1 MFIQTE
7 ATGVST
13 QLKFL
18 PGRDVL
24 PGQVLSI
31 SDRNEA
37 ECSPLAKKLFEIPGV
52 TGLSFGPDYIT
63 VTKGDGEWQHLKPAL
78 LGVIM
83 EHFMSGTPLVREPPA
98 DKPTSVQP
106 ETAAEKIKNALRR
119 VTDPELGYNIIDLGL
134 VYDVQ
139 LDSNGLASVIMT
151 TTTPGCPAT
160 NYLIE
165 GAKECTASV
174 KGVET
179 AEITLTYEPRWT
191 PELMSDE
198 AKVHF
203 GIR

>member
-7 ATGVST
+7 ATSGST

-63 VTKGDGEWQHLKPAL
+63 VTKADGEWQHLKPAL

-83 EHFMSGTPLVREPPA
+83 EHFMSGAPLVSNLPA

-106 ETAAEKIKNALRR
+106 ETAAEKIKSALRR
-119 VTDPELGYNIIDLGL
+119 VIDPELGYNIIDLGL

-191 PELMSDE
+191 PELMSDQ

>member
-119 VTDPELGYNIIDLGL
+119 VIDPELGYNIIDLGL